1 MPLLL
6 CRAHKPP
13 PVSFSS
19 ACRSRS
25 ASSCS
30 HHLLLFPAS
39 LSAFWPCL
47 VVCLSPRCNKRFS
60 FTCHPGARS
69 AKQVRGQRPGDGSAP
84 RYLTLLPCKKVL
96 LRTALERSALAR
108 AAAITIAD
116 HQTTRSRPLFR
127 PDETLIISFTTAR
140 QRCASCSLAR
150 CWLGGAG
157 LAGLAVG
164 CWLGGLGGAGLAG
177 LAVLAQDLRAIPA
190 AGPDGSRVHGPDGEL
205 RVRHNALSR
214 SRPCAPLGPCP

>member
-1 MPLLL
+1 MLHSNRNAVGCVVGAGVAGPGRQALPPPHSRLCSVCSCFALLYYHQVTIVIAFSRSL
-6 CRAHKPP
+6 HASLALSCTPP

-47 VVCLSPRCNKRFS
+47 VVCPLRVVHRCNKLFS

-116 HQTTRSRPLFR
+116 HQPRARVL
-127 PDETLIISFTTAR
+127 SFD
-140 QRCASCSLAR
+140 QMK
-150 CWLGGAG
+150 
-157 LAGLAVG
+157 
-164 CWLGGLGGAGLAG
+164 
-177 LAVLAQDLRAIPA
+177 P
-190 AGPDGSRVHGPDGEL
+190 
-205 RVRHNALSR
+205 
-214 SRPCAPLGPCP
+214 